1 MKLNHYSKL
10 LFLIVLSQSCSKD
23 DSQTATLT
31 DEVSVEKKVALTSS
45 LAYVSNG
52 HSIGNVQV
60 GDTLT
65 YNYDI
70 VSNVTDGK
78 FYIVPETTSSIK
90 HQKQNIDFTL
100 FYNKLKC
107 DTVKCLTKSG
117 KFKVLVNRAGNFQ
130 NTVTAVNFIK
140 SSSPQVY
147 KSNSVDVL
155 FNAVRI
161 VTYYYNW
168 MYNRN
173 GNQYTGYSY
182 FYRHL
187 YKLYIDTGDQQFD
200 NYLTGLD
207 YEMKFHTFT
216 RNYVNFA
223 KSTNINFSDVQET
236 SRGNGP
242 DFIPNTINSI
252 KFSKTINNVNSIIEY
267 SNVPVSNQG
276 QQDAW
281 GWDGNNNI

>member
-1 MKLNHYSKL
+1 MKLNYYFIL
-10 LFLIVLSQSCSKD
+10 LFLIVLSQSCSKN
-23 DSQTATLT
+23 DSQTATST
-31 DEVSVEKKVALTSS
+31 EEVAVEKKVALTSS

-52 HSIGNVQV
+52 HTIGNVQV

-78 FYIVPETTSSIK
+78 FYIVPETTSAIK
-90 HQKQNIDFTL
+90 HQKQNTDFTL

-161 VTYYYNW
+161 VAYSYNW
-168 MYNRN
+168 NY
-173 GNQYTGYSY
+173 YTTSA
-182 FYRHL
+182 RHHWQRYL
-187 YKLYIDTGDQQFD
+187 NKLYIDNGNQQNDTYLQGLAYQTKYLSKTTNNTGF
-200 NYLTGLD
+200 
-207 YEMKFHTFT
+207 
-216 RNYVNFA
+216 V
-223 KSTNINFSDVQET
+223 
-236 SRGNGP
+236 
-242 DFIPNTINSI
+242 INSNSDFFPSFTKWGSDNLDGEEAYI
-252 KFSKTINNVNSIIEY
+252 YTIYKITFNKTINNINSLIEY
-267 SNVPVSNQG
+267 DNIPVYE
-276 QQDAW
+276 W
-281 GWDGNNNI
+281 GEHPDWGDNGNNNL